1 MHPVGRLGEVDDVV
15 DAVPIWRNAGFVTG
29 EIPHVDGGQIAAEAL
44 KSEKLRYQQRTGA
57 YTGDPNRALSRFVSS
72 IESIAMAE
80 TAEWHRSFVK
90 SGQGSDILEVAPA
103 PEE

>member
-1 MHPVGRLGEVDDVV
+1 M
-15 DAVPIWRNAGFVTG
+15 
-29 EIPHVDGGQIAAEAL
+29 DGGQIAAEAL